1 MIGINTNLGSLIIQS
16 NLKKS
21 TNALNTAIE
30 RMTTGFKINR
40 AGDNAAN
47 YSISTNMSTE
57 ISAYQVAEDNANIGL
72 EMLNTASNSLSLI
85 DNALSRLRALA
96 IQASNDT
103 YGGQSLEAINSEAN
117 ALIDEIEREYNSA
130 EYNGIKLFQNS
141 ETSPS
146 GGITADLINPVQQ
159 RDVSGMT
166 ALKDVD
172 SNTTISSGTYSISSA
187 EELAKLAEMTNAGRV
202 TGGEFV
208 LGADIDLSGYRSNGG
223 WTPIGV
229 PMGTSYN
236 SFDGIFDGNGYVVSN
251 LYINRPAGGYQGL
264 FGVSVNGT
272 FKNIALENVDITES
286 AYSGGLLGVAG
297 YQVGVS
303 SNVTISNSYVT
314 GTVTAQQYGAGGL
327 VGGAAVS
334 HLTITDSYFT
344 GNVATQGSRAGGLVG
359 GGEGADLT
367 ITGSYVLGQSDNLDG
382 IFVGGIASST
392 FEISDSYYSSYY
404 DGKGLEFVAG
414 YGNQTS
420 SGGATGG
427 AASYNGGVPFTY
439 SPSAAADTGTS
450 QKNLITLQIG
460 INSSESSQIS
470 IDTSFSPDNLN
481 ALRDIGTGN
490 GDYVSMIDDL
500 IKKVSAKQTE
510 LGATENRLVSALE
523 EISIRYENLVS
534 SRSTIRDADI
544 AEVSSEY
551 IRQQKG
557 SEQPFFLSIA
567 YMSPHDPR
575 SMPDEY
581 LRLYEQTT
589 IALPPNFKERHPF
602 DNGELEIRDEKLAAI
617 PRQPEEIK
625 RHIKEYYAMVSHV
638 DRRVGDI
645 IQALKDNGLYE
656 NSIIVFAGDNGL
668 ALGQHGLM
676 GKQNVYEHS
685 VNVPMLIK
693 QATAHPSA
701 EKRADLC
708 YLIDLF
714 PTLCDMAQRP
724 IPASVDGVSLFPALQ
739 GGKPARDYLYYSYMD
754 CQRAISDGT
763 WKLIEYHVDGK
774 RTTQLFNLQEDPYE
788 TTDLSAEKRYR
799 KKIKELREQMLEKRT
814 ETHDTSPFWNN
825 FRF

>member
-96 IQASNDT
+96 IQTSNDT
-103 YGGQSLEAINSEAN
+103 YGGQSMEAINSEAN

-223 WTPIGV
+223 WTPIGYFN
-229 PMGTSYN
+229 SSSDQA
-236 SFDGIFDGNGYVVSN
+236 SFDGIFDGNGYVISN
-251 LYINRPAGGYQGL
+251 LYINRSDGSYQGL
-264 FGVSVNGT
+264 FGISANGT
-272 FKNIALENVDITES
+272 FKNIALENVDIS
-286 AYSGGLLGVAG
+286 ANIYVGGLVAFCRDFSG
-297 YQVGVS
+297 SS
-303 SNVTISNSYVT
+303 SNVTISNSCVI
-314 GTVTAQQYGAGGL
+314 GTVTAQQYSAGGL
-327 VGGAAVS
+327 VGGIRDAE
-334 HLTITDSYFT
+334 LTITDSYSTGTVASQDGTAGGLAGLISNSKLTINGSYSSGTVSANKYTGGLAGEIYSGDLIITGCYSTDNVVAQDCYAGGLAGGVVGGNLTITDSYST
-344 GNVATQGSRAGGLVG
+344 GNITAQQRYTGGLVG
-359 GGEGADLT
+359 IISNSDLT
-367 ITGSYVLGQSDNLDG
+367 ITSSYSSGIVSTNLYSGGLAGYAEGGNLIIMDSYSIGDVIAQDSYAGGLTGRVRNVNLTITDSYSTGTATAQNYAGGLAGAVNDGDFTISGSYVLGQSDNLDG

-470 IDTSFSPDNLN
+470 IDTGFSPDNLD
-481 ALRDIGTGN
+481 ALRDIGTRN

-551 IRQQKG
+551 IRQQIL
-557 SEQPFFLSIA
+557 QQAAATLLA
-567 YMSPHDPR
+567 TAN
-575 SMPDEY
+575 
-581 LRLYEQTT
+581 QTPA
-589 IALPPNFKERHPF
+589 IAL
-602 DNGELEIRDEKLAAI
+602 
-617 PRQPEEIK
+617 
-625 RHIKEYYAMVSHV
+625 
-638 DRRVGDI
+638 
-645 IQALKDNGLYE
+645 
-656 NSIIVFAGDNGL
+656 
-668 ALGQHGLM
+668 
-676 GKQNVYEHS
+676 
-685 VNVPMLIK
+685 
-693 QATAHPSA
+693 
-701 EKRADLC
+701 
-708 YLIDLF
+708 
-714 PTLCDMAQRP
+714 
-724 IPASVDGVSLFPALQ
+724 
-739 GGKPARDYLYYSYMD
+739 
-754 CQRAISDGT
+754 
-763 WKLIEYHVDGK
+763 
-774 RTTQLFNLQEDPYE
+774 QLL
-788 TTDLSAEKRYR
+788 
-799 KKIKELREQMLEKRT
+799 
-814 ETHDTSPFWNN
+814 
-825 FRF
+825 